1 MTDSI
6 PLISR
11 RRLLRVGLFGST
23 LLAGPSLLGGLGGC
37 TPEQPAQGFVLL
49 RDSDLPMLRRVTAVM
64 LAGATPEA
72 TLADAVDA
80 TLTSLDVGLAHLSPA
95 VAKQVGQLFDLL
107 SLPLTRG
114 PLTGVWGSWTQA
126 SDAEVRA
133 FLQRWEDS
141 ALDLLRQGHASLEQM
156 ILMAWYGRPAS
167 WAHCGYPGPPV
178 V

>member
-23 LLAGPSLLGGLGGC
+23 LLAGAGLLGGLSGC

-72 TLADAVDA
+72 ALTDAVEA
-80 TLTSLDVGLAHLSPA
+80 TLTSLDGGLAYLSPA

-114 PLTGVWGSWTQA
+114 PLTGIWGSWA
-126 SDAEVRA
+126 HAGDAEVMA
-133 FLQRWEDS
+133 FLLRWENS
-141 ALDLLRQGHASLEQM
+141 PIDLLRQGRASLEQM
-156 ILMAWYGRPAS
+156 VLMAWYGRPQA
-167 WAHCGYPGPPV
+167 WAHCGYPGPPTV
-178 V
+178 